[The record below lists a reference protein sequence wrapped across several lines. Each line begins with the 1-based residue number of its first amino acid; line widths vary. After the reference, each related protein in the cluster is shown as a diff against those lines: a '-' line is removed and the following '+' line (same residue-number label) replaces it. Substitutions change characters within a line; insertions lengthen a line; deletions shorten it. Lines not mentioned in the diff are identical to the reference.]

1 MVMFGREGWKGK
13 ISGRRKLRKISKNMV
28 LGKQGMLKENE
39 NNEVKKTRN
48 IGRFKCM
55 KKKK

>member
-48 IGRFKCM
+48 IGRFKCR